1 MRCKWLLADKGYDC
15 EALRCCCDDYRMKL
29 VISLRSMKRKPRS
42 GLPRL
47 IDRPKYRKRDTIE
60 RMFGWLKENR
70 RIVTRFDKLAKIYAA
85 IKKIWSRHY

>member
-1 MRCKWLLADKGYDC
+1 
-15 EALRCCCDDYRMKL
+15 MKL

-70 RIVTRFDKLAKIYAA
+70 RIVTRFDKLAKSYAA
-85 IKKIWSRHY
+85 MVSLACAMRCLRHLYSYRA

>member
-1 MRCKWLLADKGYDC
+1 
-15 EALRCCCDDYRMKL
+15 
-29 VISLRSMKRKPRS
+29 MKRKPRS